1 LKPGH
6 LYNHLI
12 VLNTRFNRKLN
23 NDRILSS
30 NSDEINHPILW
41 FNNIV
46 GVGYRYH
53 DIYMNVLPLFKDK
66 RYAFKLW
73 KKTIEWWPDDEIKL
87 RFVESND
94 KYWFIL
100 YVGSNNKG
108 ENIGFVKDFLIS
120 ENYNRFK
127 RGYEKQVVLRFA
139 IYKENKNKE
148 IIQNAFSLELLKR
161 SKTVYDIKF
170 LQYFDL
176 PLDSSEHKGI
186 QSVLVSNV

>member
-1 LKPGH
+1 
-6 LYNHLI
+6 
-12 VLNTRFNRKLN
+12 
-23 NDRILSS
+23 
-30 NSDEINHPILW
+30 
-41 FNNIV
+41 
-46 GVGYRYH
+46 
-53 DIYMNVLPLFKDK
+53 LPLFKDK

-94 KYWFIL
+94 RYWFIL

-176 PLDSSEHKGI
+176 PSDSSEHKGI

>member
-1 LKPGH
+1 MKPVH

-46 GVGYRYH
+46 GVVYLYH

-94 KYWFIL
+94 RYWFIL

-148 IIQNAFSLELLKR
+148 MTDNKFGLELLKR
-161 SKTVYDIKF
+161 SKSIFDIKF
-170 LQYFDL
+170 LNYFDL
-176 PLDSSEHKGI
+176 PSDSIENKCI
-186 QSVLVSNV
+186 QSMSGPNA

>member
-1 LKPGH
+1 LSD
-6 LYNHLI
+6 NRI
-12 VLNTRFNRKLN
+12 V
-23 NDRILSS
+23 SS
-30 NSDEINHPILW
+30 NPDEINQTILW
-41 FNNIV
+41 FSNIV

-53 DIYMNVLPLFKDK
+53 DVYMNVLPLFKDK

-87 RFVESND
+87 RFVEHND

-100 YVGSNNKG
+100 YVDSNNKG
-108 ENIGFVKDFLIS
+108 EGIGFVKDFLIS

-148 IIQNAFSLELLKR
+148 IADNGFSLELLKR
-161 SKTVYDIKF
+161 SKSVYDIKF
-170 LQYFDL
+170 LQYVDL
-176 PLDSSEHKGI
+176 PSDSSEHKGI
-186 QSVLVSNV
+186 QSALVSNV